1 MNDLDDVEAR
11 MNARDLLRQAYFF
24 DVDGLARQMVARV
37 KRGEFDKTFY
47 WFGETLA
54 NGLRSHPCVRK
65 PELALETIMCSN
77 NRNAIEADFLKGWSE
92 ETDGPWAGFSI
103 PFDSDTGIPCDITLP
118 AWRAIAYHA
127 FAGDVDDRSYELLGD
142 SPEEYIAARLGIEL
156 K

>member
-1 MNDLDDVEAR
+1 MSDLQDAEAR
-11 MNARDLLRQAYFF
+11 MNARHVLRQAYVF
-24 DVDGLARQMVARV
+24 DVDILAREMVARV

-54 NGLRSHPCVRK
+54 HGLRSHPRVRE
-65 PELALETIMCSN
+65 PDLALETIVFSS
-77 NRNAIEADFLKGWSE
+77 NRNAIETDFLRGWSE
-92 ETDGPWAGFSI
+92 EIDGPWSGFSI
-103 PFDSDTGIPCDITLP
+103 PFDHDTGIPCEITLP

-127 FAGDVDDRSYELLGD
+127 FARDVDERIYELLGD